1 MTAAVPDP
9 AVPPIEPCPTP
20 LAWQEVLREVTSSGS
35 PIVCREADYELTG
48 RVFGEGPTLVFLPTA
63 SGTGVLSSLTAWLL
77 REQYRCVLLDNV
89 RVHSPVSP
97 RRCLSMTL
105 EAWNQWATQDGS
117 REFWIYASGSSVRPA
132 VQWTQELGSKVA
144 GLIVQGGGVDKRL
157 TWSEWLLLQW
167 ARWLRRPLRGV
178 PAWISVQA
186 QNHRRWFPPFDQ
198 SRFDFLMQELAGQ
211 PCRDVAQRLLAETLP
226 LENFASSPVPA
237 LFIYCEGDGPLLTR
251 ELQQLQSHFLRA
263 QQAELHSAGMFP
275 YLTHPH
281 RLVKVL
287 RGFLESARGPQ
298 ASAQAAE

>member
-1 MTAAVPDP
+1 
-9 AVPPIEPCPTP
+9 
-20 LAWQEVLREVTSSGS
+20 
-35 PIVCREADYELTG
+35 
-48 RVFGEGPTLVFLPTA
+48 
-63 SGTGVLSSLTAWLL
+63 
-77 REQYRCVLLDNV
+77 
-89 RVHSPVSP
+89 
-97 RRCLSMTL
+97 
-105 EAWNQWATQDGS
+105 
-117 REFWIYASGSSVRPA
+117 
-132 VQWTQELGSKVA
+132 
-144 GLIVQGGGVDKRL
+144 
-157 TWSEWLLLQW
+157 
-167 ARWLRRPLRGV
+167 V